1 MKLVYHLSPKDFP
14 WQVVN
19 FLGILWLYIMLC
31 LYVPLSTRDICILKT
46 NTNSIVF
53 QATQQFCTTQQFI
66 YIVFY
71 TYRRTFHLYLCQLHQ
86 LHISLNT
93 SSTMNWSQYF
103 TIFSGLF
110 QCSPNMR
117 TINIMFL
124 TSIPSGLPVS
134 LVSFLSHGDV
144 TANDVIPGVY
154 MIAIPWV

>member
-14 WQVVN
+14 LTGCKFFRYFVIVHN
-19 FLGILWLYIMLC
+19 MLC
-31 LYVPLSTRDICILKT
+31 LYVSLSTRDICILKT

-53 QATQQFCTTQQFI
+53 QAIINSFVQLNNL
-66 YIVFY
+66 YIY

-103 TIFSGLF
+103 TIFPGLF
-110 QCSPNMR
+110 QYSPNMR
-117 TINIMFL
+117 TINITFL

-144 TANDVIPGVY
+144 TANDVIQGVY